1 MLKLW
6 KRFWADE
13 SGMGTV
19 EIILIIAVLMAIAL
33 IFKNAIIEWVRAN
46 MPF

>member
-1 MLKLW
+1 MFNLI

-19 EIILIIAVLMAIAL
+19 EIILIVAVLMAIAL
-33 IFKNAIIEWVRAN
+33 IFGNAIKQWVIDN
-46 MPF
+46 LPF